1 MSVEMGRRE
10 GRAMRTQTAQSS
22 DYLGALIEGEPRLV
36 LVPLDPHEPW
46 QAFRRLRSFMRH
58 SPAAASVDVF
68 EAPADLS
75 ATAKVIPLAARQRRT
90 G

>member
-1 MSVEMGRRE
+1 MSVEMGRR
-10 GRAMRTQTAQSS
+10 GTKMRTQLADRS
-22 DYLGALIEGEPRLV
+22 DYLGAIIEGEPRLV
-36 LVPLDPHEPW
+36 LVPLDPQEPW
-46 QAFRRLRSFMRH
+46 QAFRRLRSFMKH
-58 SPAAASVDVF
+58 HKAPASVDVF